1 MFSTIIVN
9 DSKPNEKPEC
19 LQGDMVL
26 VVAIKKV
33 GQGYESAT
41 ALEISKKS
49 EIEMQT
55 FVNLGIAVRDMID
68 TMYRDNKKGRKLA
81 LKLFTE
87 GFNKTMG
94 ESTILKIR
102 EEGRH
107 LNE

>member
-1 MFSTIIVN
+1 MIARRCNSVGN
-9 DSKPNEKPEC
+9 
-19 LQGDMVL
+19 
-26 VVAIKKV
+26 IK
-33 GQGYESAT
+33 
-41 ALEISKKS
+41 EIGNGNAD
-49 EIEMQT
+49 I
-55 FVNLGIAVRDMID
+55 GIAVRDMID

>member
-1 MFSTIIVN
+1 M
-9 DSKPNEKPEC
+9 
-19 LQGDMVL
+19 
-26 VVAIKKV
+26 
-33 GQGYESAT
+33 
-41 ALEISKKS
+41 EISKKS
-49 EIEMQT
+49 EMEMQT

-68 TMYRDNKKGRKLA
+68 TMYRDNKKSRKLA

>member
-9 DSKPNEKPEC
+9 DSK
-19 LQGDMVL
+19 
-26 VVAIKKV
+26 KV
-33 GQGYESAT
+33 QQRW
-41 ALEISKKS
+41 KS
-49 EIEMQT
+49 EMEMQT